1 MSSAPR
7 SSRPGHGHQQ
17 HVRHE
22 VGGHDQARREA
33 LGFIDPED
41 GWTAEAGTAKRILEE
56 AAAEEAHERDV
67 VEGSA
72 REGSALDG

>member
-1 MSSAPR
+1 MTRRAAKAAAP
-7 SSRPGHGHQQ
+7 
-17 HVRHE
+17 
-22 VGGHDQARREA
+22 REA

>member
-1 MSSAPR
+1 MFGM
-7 SSRPGHGHQQ
+7 RP
-17 HVRHE
+17 E
-22 VGGHDQARREA
+22 VMTRRAAKAAARREA

-41 GWTAEAGTAKRILEE
+41 WTAEAGTAKRILEE